1 MRTSTEYTQTFLA
14 RAALLLSVSVTV
26 ACSEDQT
33 AIDAEVDT
41 SGEVEPDTSPALD
54 TEDAASQ
61 DTDPGPDTAPEDVA
75 ELPDLAEPE
84 PEIAEPDTTPD
95 LSEPDV
101 APEVTDVAVDTTEP
115 YDCAGDPPL
124 PLPVETLTGFTG
136 SEDFA
141 FDAAG
146 YVYSVDAAGN
156 LLRELADGLGNLV
169 VPNVSTFA
177 AGIAFLPDGDLVIAA
192 ADLNAL
198 LRIGKNGSK
207 RVILAGLQ
215 YPNGL
220 DIDPEGF
227 IYVAEQDAGRVR
239 RVDSET
245 GTFEIL
251 ADGLANPNGV
261 SFGVGY
267 RRLYVGSFGGGTITA
282 IDKDA
287 SGLWGTPYLWTHLPD
302 IVPPPPPLDT
312 CAGLEVGA
320 PCFTLASLYG
330 TCQRLSAAA
339 PLRCEARANG
349 VDPLAA
355 ACDGH
360 ADGDRCEVLI
370 GGKTYDSHCNDYG
383 WGVVCDLAVSDSA
396 ACTGLAIGE
405 ACVAFELASATFGM
419 CLAAESLPSGLGY
432 PSRGVF
438 CVAPSTL
445 ADSRGGLDG
454 VNVDACGDVY
464 ATEYV
469 RGVVWKFDGVSGT
482 PTIAA
487 QLPSSWVPNLHW
499 GSGVGGWDART
510 LYVFE
515 REQGRVFGLHVGRP
529 GKQATVAWPAP

>member
-1 MRTSTEYTQTFLA
+1 MRIHSEYTSRRLFRSTSPLIF
-14 RAALLLSVSVTV
+14 VFIF
-26 ACSEDQT
+26 ACGGDQS
-33 AIDAEVDT
+33 AIEREVDAQV
-41 SGEVEPDTSPALD
+41 EVEEDTRPPLD
-54 TEDAASQ
+54 TLEVQSQ
-61 DTDPGPDTAPEDVA
+61 DTEAALDSVEVED
-75 ELPDLAEPE
+75 LSPDLAEPE
-84 PEIAEPDTTPD
+84 PEIAEPDTILEVSD
-95 LSEPDV
+95 LDV
-101 APEVTDVAVDTTEP
+101 VPAEVEVAVDTTEP

-124 PLPVETLTGFTG
+124 PLPIETLTGFTG

-141 FDAAG
+141 FDG
-146 YVYSVDAAGN
+146 EGHVYSVDAAGN
-156 LLRELADGLGNLV
+156 LLRERADGQGNLV
-169 VPNVSTFA
+169 VPNVSAFA

-198 LRIGKNGSK
+198 LRIGKNGGK

-220 DIDPEGF
+220 DVDPDGF

-251 ADGLANPNGV
+251 ADGLSNPNGV
-261 SFGVGY
+261 SFGVAY

-282 IDKDA
+282 IDKDP
-287 SGLWGTPYLWTHLPD
+287 SGLWGAPYLWSHLPD
-302 IVPPPPPLDT
+302 VVPPPPPIDT
-312 CAGLEVGA
+312 CAGLVLGA

-330 TCQRLSAAA
+330 TCQRLSADA
-339 PLRCEARANG
+339 PLRCEGDPHG

-355 ACDGH
+355 ACDGLV
-360 ADGDRCEVLI
+360 DDDPCEVVI
-370 GGKTYDSHCNDYG
+370 AGRAYASRCNDYG
-383 WGVVCDLAVSDSA
+383 WGVLCDVALSDSA
-396 ACTGLAIGE
+396 ACDGLALGE
-405 ACVAFELASATFGM
+405 ACVAFELTRPTFGM
-419 CLAAESLPSGLGY
+419 CLAGESLPSRLGY

-438 CVAPSTL
+438 CVAPSKL

-469 RGVVWKFDGVSGT
+469 RGVVWKFDGATAT
-482 PTIAA
+482 PTVAA

-510 LYVFE
+510 LYIFE
-515 REQGRVFGLHVGRP
+515 REQGRVFGLQVGRP
-529 GKQATVAWPAP
+529 GKHATAVWPTP